1 MNPIKPKRIDHVVL
15 RVADLAASMR
25 FYRDI
30 LGFPL
35 AHSNEEAGL
44 HQFRAG
50 ASMID
55 LVALD
60 GRIGRAGGETVTQEN
75 RNMDHFAVTL
85 AEYDEPAIIAHLEG
99 FGVKPYGSARRFGA
113 EGRGTSI
120 LVTDPDGNTVELK
133 GPADEI

>member
-1 MNPIKPKRIDHVVL
+1 MNPIKPKQLDHVVL
-15 RVADLAASMR
+15 RVSDLDASMR

-35 AHSNEEAGL
+35 GHANEELGL
-44 HQFRAG
+44 YQLRAG
-50 ASMID
+50 SSMID

-60 GRIGRAGGETVTQEN
+60 GELGRRGGKSIAREN

-85 AEYDEPAIIAHLEG
+85 SEYDEPAIVAYLQGH
-99 FGVKPYGSARRFGA
+99 GVTARDSRKRFGA

-120 LVTDPDGNTVELK
+120 LVDDPDGNTVELK
-133 GPADEI
+133 GPPG

>member
-15 RVADLAASMR
+15 RVEDLAASMR

-35 AHSNEEAGL
+35 AHSNEEIGL
-44 HQFRAG
+44 YQFRAG

-60 GRIGRAGGETVTQEN
+60 GRLGRAGGATVTQEN

-85 AEYDEPAIIAHLEG
+85 AEYDEPAIVAHLKAH
-99 FGVKPYGSARRFGA
+99 GVEAHGSRKRFGA

-120 LVTDPDGNTVELK
+120 LVNDPDGNTVELK